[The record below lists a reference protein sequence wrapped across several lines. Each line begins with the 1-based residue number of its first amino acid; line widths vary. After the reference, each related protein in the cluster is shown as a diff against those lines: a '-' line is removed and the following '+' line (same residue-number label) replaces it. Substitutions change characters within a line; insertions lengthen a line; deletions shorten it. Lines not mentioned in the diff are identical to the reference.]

1 MILEG
6 KLGQINKE
14 KIVSKEKESKN
25 RKQKQ
30 KARKRKQN
38 QECNA

>member
-30 KARKRKQN
+30 KARKIKQN
-38 QECNA
+38 